1 VGFSIAHLFECISMS
16 RERETGNRLLD
27 SLSPRDLRAL
37 APSLRRLS
45 LDRGAI
51 LLEPGVDVVQVY
63 FPGPGMI
70 AALVLN
76 LRDGKSAE
84 AAMIGTEGALGGVIS
99 QGEKPAFAHGVAE
112 IAGPALTLSTEALE
126 SAKEDS
132 PSLRDHFA
140 RYADCLLAQVLQS
153 VACNAVHD
161 FDARLARWLLAAQD
175 LGGKSELEVTQDFL
189 SQMLGVR
196 RTYATRVA
204 GALEARG
211 SIRRG
216 RGTITIVDRAK
227 LERQACECYG
237 YLRRHFERLLPGV
250 YPVFG
255 S

>member
-1 VGFSIAHLFECISMS
+1 MS
-16 RERETGNRLLD
+16 RRFETGNRLLD
-27 SLSPRDLRAL
+27 SLSLRDLRVL
-37 APSLRRLS
+37 APSLQRLM
-45 LDRGAI
+45 LDRGTV
-51 LLEPGVDVVQVY
+51 LLEPGVDVVRVY
-63 FPGPGMI
+63 FPGPGTI
-70 AALVLN
+70 AALVLKM
-76 LRDGKSAE
+76 RDGKSAE

-99 QGEKPAFAHGVAE
+99 EGNKPAFARGVAE

-126 SAKEDS
+126 SAKEHS

-153 VACNAVHD
+153 VACNAVHE

-175 LGGKSELEVTQDFL
+175 RCGQTELKVTQEFL
-189 SQMLGVR
+189 SEMLGVR

-204 GALEARG
+204 GMLEARG

-237 YLRRHFERLLPGV
+237 YLRRHFERVLPGV
-250 YPVFG
+250 YPVFSG
-255 S
+255 

>member
-1 VGFSIAHLFECISMS
+1 MS
-16 RERETGNRLLD
+16 REIETGNRLLD
-27 SLSPRDLRAL
+27 SLSRRDLRVL
-37 APSLRRLS
+37 TPSLQHLT
-45 LDRGAI
+45 LDRGTV
-51 LLEPGVDVVQVY
+51 LLEPGEDVVQVY
-63 FPGPGMI
+63 FPGPGTVT
-70 AALVLN
+70 ALVLTM
-76 LRDGKSAE
+76 RDGKSAE

-99 QGEKPAFAHGVAE
+99 EGNKPAFARGVAE
-112 IAGPALTLSTEALE
+112 IAGPALTLSTDALE
-126 SAKEDS
+126 SAKERS

-161 FDARLARWLLAAQD
+161 FDSRLARWLLAAQD
-175 LGGKSELEVTQDFL
+175 RCGHTELKVTQEFL
-189 SQMLGVR
+189 SEMLGVR
-196 RTYATRVA
+196 RTYATRIA

>member
-1 VGFSIAHLFECISMS
+1 MS
-16 RERETGNRLLD
+16 QERETGNRLLD
-27 SLSPRDLRAL
+27 SLAVSDLRILEPA
-37 APSLRRLS
+37 LRRLK
-45 LDRGAI
+45 LDRGTI
-51 LLEPGVDVVQVY
+51 LIEPGEDVVQVY
-63 FPGPGMI
+63 FPGPGTI

-99 QGEKPAFAHGVAE
+99 EGEKPAFARGVAE
-112 IAGPALTLSTEALE
+112 IAGPALTLSTEALDN
-126 SAKEDS
+126 AKKRS

-153 VACNAVHD
+153 AACNALHD
-161 FDARLARWLLAAQD
+161 FDARLARWLLATQD
-175 LGGKSELEVTQDFL
+175 RCGHSELKVTQDFI
-189 SQMLGVR
+189 SEMLGVR

-204 GALEARG
+204 GALEAQG

-216 RGTITIVDRAK
+216 RGKITIVDRAK

-250 YPVFG
+250 YPVYG
-255 S
+255 NS